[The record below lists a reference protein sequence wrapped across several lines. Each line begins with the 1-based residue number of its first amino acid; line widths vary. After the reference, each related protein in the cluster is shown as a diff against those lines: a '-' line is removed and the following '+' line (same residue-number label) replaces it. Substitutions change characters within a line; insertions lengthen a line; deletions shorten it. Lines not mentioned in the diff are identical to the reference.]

1 MGSGAE
7 LLIGPGQ
14 DSLKM
19 VGGKDRPVLKLK
31 DMEEKQL
38 HNLFLKNMS
47 GLIEE
52 VKNPT
57 PRLNP
62 NSKCGGMATHAGL
75 AIELGITRKKSLSPQ
90 MEAILI
96 WCQCRTREYDNVNI
110 CDFTQSWSN
119 GLAFCALIHNFFP
132 NAFDY
137 NALKVDSPRDRL
149 KNYEVAFVTGEK
161 FAGVPDFLTAE
172 DMSVHGGGEQNRP
185 QDDLLL
191 RAGGLQD
198 VQRALVGKTFSHS
211 SFQGAKSRLLSAGCF
226 LGKPY
231 MRFDRSIRS

>member
-1 MGSGAE
+1 MG
-7 LLIGPGQ
+7 
-14 DSLKM
+14 DSLNM
-19 VGGKDRPVLKLK
+19 VGGKGRPVLKLK
-31 DMEEKQL
+31 DMEEKHL

-119 GLAFCALIHNFFP
+119 GL
-132 NAFDY
+132 
-137 NALKVDSPRDRL
+137 KVDSPRDRL

-172 DMSVHGGGEQNRP
+172 DMSAMVEEKRIDP
-185 QDDLLL
+185 KMIFSYV
-191 RAGGLQD
+191 QD
-198 VQRALVGKTFSHS
+198 VYRMCNEL
-211 SFQGAKSRLLSAGCF
+211 
-226 LGKPY
+226 
-231 MRFDRSIRS
+231 

>member
-14 DSLKM
+14 DSHKM

-31 DMEEKQL
+31 DMEEKHL

-62 NSKCGGMATHAGL
+62 NSKCGGMVTHAGL
-75 AIELGITRKKSLSPQ
+75 ALELGITRKKSLSPQ

-96 WCQCRTREYDNVNI
+96 WCQCRTRSTTTSRFRI
-110 CDFTQSWSN
+110 SHSL
-119 GLAFCALIHNFFP
+119 G
-132 NAFDY
+132 
-137 NALKVDSPRDRL
+137 
-149 KNYEVAFVTGEK
+149 
-161 FAGVPDFLTAE
+161 LTAE
-172 DMSVHGGGEQNRP
+172 
-185 QDDLLL
+185 
-191 RAGGLQD
+191 
-198 VQRALVGKTFSHS
+198 HS
-211 SFQGAKSRLLSAGCF
+211 
-226 LGKPY
+226 
-231 MRFDRSIRS
+231 

>member
-1 MGSGAE
+1 MGSPTTWGVVQSCSQDQD
-7 LLIGPGQ
+7 Q
-14 DSLKM
+14 DSLRM

-31 DMEEKQL
+31 DMEEKHL

-96 WCQCRTREYDNVNI
+96 WCQCRTREYDN
-110 CDFTQSWSN
+110 
-119 GLAFCALIHNFFP
+119 
-132 NAFDY
+132 
-137 NALKVDSPRDRL
+137 ALKIDSPRDRL

-161 FAGVPDFLTAE
+161 FAGVPDFLT
-172 DMSVHGGGEQNRP
+172 
-185 QDDLLL
+185 
-191 RAGGLQD
+191 
-198 VQRALVGKTFSHS
+198 
-211 SFQGAKSRLLSAGCF
+211 
-226 LGKPY
+226 
-231 MRFDRSIRS
+231 

>member
-7 LLIGPGQ
+7 LLMG
-14 DSLKM
+14 SLSQSGAMAGRNNK
-19 VGGKDRPVLKLK
+19 PVLKLK
-31 DMEEKQL
+31 DMEEKHL

-96 WCQCRTREYDNVNI
+96 WCQCRT
-110 CDFTQSWSN
+110 
-119 GLAFCALIHNFFP
+119 
-132 NAFDY
+132 
-137 NALKVDSPRDRL
+137 
-149 KNYEVAFVTGEK
+149 VAPSAPSST
-161 FAGVPDFLTAE
+161 
-172 DMSVHGGGEQNRP
+172 
-185 QDDLLL
+185 
-191 RAGGLQD
+191 
-198 VQRALVGKTFSHS
+198 TFSPTPLTTMPS
-211 SFQGAKSRLLSAGCF
+211 
-226 LGKPY
+226 
-231 MRFDRSIRS
+231 

>member
-1 MGSGAE
+1 MGSVE
-7 LLIGPGQ
+7 KNPSSCSQQPPTRTQ
-14 DSLKM
+14 DRGHSLSM
-19 VGGKDRPVLKLK
+19 VGGGNKPVLKLR
-31 DMEEKQL
+31 DMEEKHL

-75 AIELGITRKKSLSPQ
+75 ALELGITRKKSLSPQ

-96 WCQCRTREYDNVNI
+96 WCQCRTREYDDVNI
-110 CDFTQSWSN
+110 MDFTQSWAD
-119 GLAFCALIHNFFP
+119 GRAFCALIHNFFP

-137 NALKVDSPRDRL
+137 KSLRTESPADRR
-149 KNYEVAFVTGEK
+149 KNFELAFTTGEK

-172 DMSVHGGGEQNRP
+172 DMSGMVEERRVDP
-185 QDDLLL
+185 KMVFSY
-191 RAGGLQD
+191 
-198 VQRALVGKTFSHS
+198 VQEVYRMCNEL
-211 SFQGAKSRLLSAGCF
+211 
-226 LGKPY
+226 
-231 MRFDRSIRS
+231 